1 MSAATP
7 LRDNQHEQ
15 VRVSPLPAGA
25 RPARRG
31 RRTTAGPRRRLPR
44 WASALLWALLVLVV
58 GTVLAVVSGG
68 QPNNRA
74 LDPDNPQPDG
84 ARAVARVLDQHG
96 VRVVVARSQADLLQ
110 QDLDGATLV
119 VPDSQQLSGRNG
131 RSALRAAA
139 RATDVVLLSPA
150 PDLLADLALPV
161 QIRPGGADVVEA
173 DCTGEGGA
181 ALDDRLT
188 LTDVNR
194 VVTATPAARGA
205 TACFRDATGSHWVHL
220 PRAGDRP
227 PVTVVGAQRFLTN
240 DVVAS
245 VDNAAVALRLLG
257 QSDRLVWYV
266 PTVRDVAADD
276 SSLPASLAPAWV
288 LPSLWLVGSAVLAL
302 CLWRGRRLGRLV
314 LEPLPVVVRAVETT
328 ESRGRLYRRARDR
341 SRAVAVLQQATTR
354 RLASYLGLATGT
366 DASVVAAAA
375 ASVSGRRYDDVLR
388 LLGPATVP
396 DDASMLELATALTA
410 LEKEVRR
417 R

>member
-1 MSAATP
+1 MSTATS
-7 LRDNQHEQ
+7 
-15 VRVSPLPAGA
+15 VREHHGA
-25 RPARRG
+25 EV
-31 RRTTAGPRRRLPR
+31 RTSAPSAPSGAPGTAGNRRRLPR
-44 WASALLWALLVLVV
+44 WASALLWALFVLLV
-58 GTVLAVVSGG
+58 GTVLAVASGV
-68 QPNNRA
+68 QPNDRA

-84 ARAVARVLDQHG
+84 ARAVAQVLDQRG
-96 VRVVVARSQADLLQ
+96 VRVVVVRSQAELLR

-131 RSALRAAA
+131 RAALKAAA

-173 DCTGEGGA
+173 DCTGDGGA
-181 ALDDRLT
+181 ALDARLT
-188 LTDVNR
+188 LTDFDR

-205 TACFRDATGSHWVHL
+205 TACFRDAAGSHWVHL
-220 PRAGDRP
+220 PRDGDRP
-227 PVTVVGAQRFLTN
+227 PVTVVGARRFLTN

-245 VDNAAVALRLLG
+245 FDNAAVALRLLG

-276 SSLPASLAPAWV
+276 SSLPAPLAPAWV
-288 LPSLWLVGSAVLAL
+288 LPSLWLLGSAALAL

-314 LEPLPVVVRAVETT
+314 TEPLPVVVRAVETT

-341 SRAVAVLQQATTR
+341 GRAVAVLQEATTR
-354 RLASYLGLATGT
+354 RLASYVGLPPGTG
-366 DASVVAAAA
+366 AGAVAAAA
-375 ASVSGRRYDDVLR
+375 ASVSGRRADDVLR
-388 LLGPATVP
+388 LLHPGTVP
-396 DDASMLELATALTA
+396 DDASMIELATALAT